1 MFFLHV
7 GILSTLRS
15 ISFSCCDLT
24 ENCGSIHIAF
34 TEMNVERYNFLKGL
48 HLQLEHL
55 QHHQNHTLFVGT
67 KNHFELHWYSPQ
79 IFYFM
84 LCFPNFF
91 WKLKKPSSEQTWFAG
106 TKIVILSCLLQIP
119 KFSFSSCFYKVFW
132 NWWWPDWMRFECEIE
147 IFATSSKPNLVC
159 KNKNK

>member
-1 MFFLHV
+1 MLK
-7 GILSTLRS
+7 
-15 ISFSCCDLT
+15 SFQHWDLLV
-24 ENCGSIHIAF
+24 SPAAIWQKIVAAYIAF

-67 KNHFELHWYSPQ
+67 KNHFELHWYSTQ
-79 IFYFM
+79 IFNFM

-91 WKLKKPSSEQTWFAG
+91 WKLKKTLIRTNLVCRNSKLWYCVAFSTFPNFSFHLVVLQ
-106 TKIVILSCLLQIP
+106 CLLKMI
-119 KFSFSSCFYKVFW
+119 
-132 NWWWPDWMRFECEIE
+132 DWKKIECAIE
-147 IFATSSKPNLVC
+147 IFAISSEPKLVC

>member
-1 MFFLHV
+1 ML
-7 GILSTLRS
+7 
-15 ISFSCCDLT
+15 ISFQHWDLLVFPA
-24 ENCGSIHIAF
+24 SIWQKIVAAYILLLQKW
-34 TEMNVERYNFLKGL
+34 MWKGL